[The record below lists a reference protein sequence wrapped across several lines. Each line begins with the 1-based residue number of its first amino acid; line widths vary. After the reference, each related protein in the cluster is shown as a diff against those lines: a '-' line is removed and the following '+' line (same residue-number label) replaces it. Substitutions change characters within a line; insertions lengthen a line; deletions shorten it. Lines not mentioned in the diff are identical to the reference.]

1 MTRRGKVGWRYATGR
16 KSRRESEIREGRC
29 KKKLGRVRERG
40 GKGGQSGKGKLT
52 HNRRGVQ
59 SGKQDVDGG
68 FICDTLALQWGH
80 TVPELFHD
88 GLFFCV
94 FFK

>member
-16 KSRRESEIREGRC
+16 KSRRESEMREGRC
-29 KKKLGRVRERG
+29 KKER

-52 HNRRGVQ
+52 HNQRGVQ

-94 FFK
+94 FFFK